1 MLTTKLPCPFMH
13 KPLVVAGQ
21 AMAYYGLRDGGDD
34 IDLVVHPDDF
44 ELMRMVYS
52 SETGAYGD
60 EFVRIGEFEIY
71 NGFFGI
77 DYTTLTR
84 KAVEQQDRLIAS
96 LVCLLYFAATASN
109 KQDALAIWRKLE
121 G

>member
-1 MLTTKLPCPFMH
+1 MLTTALPCPLQH

-44 ELMRMVYS
+44 ELLRMVYA
-52 SETGAYGD
+52 SETGTYGD
-60 EFVRIGEFEIY
+60 ERIKIGEFELY

-77 DYTTLTR
+77 DYATLAR
-84 KAVEQQDRLIAS
+84 RAIEQQDRLIAS
-96 LVCLLYFAATASN
+96 LVCLLYFAAAASN
-109 KQDALAIWRKLE
+109 KQDALAIWQKLE
-121 G
+121 Q